1 MNVESFVSGLNRGEM
16 LDAMELIWAKLSSDP
31 DKLDSPAWHSQVI
44 AERLENPSNSPLGL
58 SDSKSEIEGRLNARR
73 TQG

>member
-31 DKLDSPAWHSQVI
+31 DGLESPGWHSKVI
-44 AERLENPSNSPLGL
+44 ADRLDP
-58 SDSKSEIEGRLNARR
+58 A
-73 TQG
+73 

>member
-31 DKLDSPAWHSQVI
+31 DTLDSPDWHNQVI
-44 AERLENPSNSPLGL
+44 ADRLENPPNSPLDL
-58 SDSKSEIEGRLNARR
+58 ADSKTEIEGRLNARR

>member
-1 MNVESFVSGLNRGEM
+1 MNVESFVSGLNRDEM

-31 DKLDSPAWHSQVI
+31 DGLESPEWHSQVI
-44 AERLENPSNSPLGL
+44 ADRLENPPNSPLGL
-58 SDSKSEIEGRLNARR
+58 SDSKTEIEGRLNARR